1 MKEGYRF
8 LGEYIRQVDIRNKEG
23 KKENLLGVSVQKQ
36 FIQSIANTVGTDFTK
51 YKVVKKGQF
60 TYIPDTSRR
69 GDKIA
74 IALLEDYE
82 EGLVSNVYTVFEV
95 IDTEK
100 LLPEYLMLWFSRPEF
115 DRYAR
120 FKSHGSVREVM
131 DWEEMCKVE
140 LPVPDIEKQR
150 KIVKAYKTITDR
162 IALKQKI
169 NDNLEETAQSLF
181 QEQFAAFY
189 NENELPDGYSIAT
202 LDSLCSIKGGKRL
215 PADGELLD
223 TPTAH
228 PYIRVR
234 DLGSN
239 RYVCLTNQFQYID
252 EETHSA
258 ISRYI
263 VNTKGDAPD
272 IEQMNARVRK
282 MLEGAIQS
290 DGIEE
295 LFETGKHISVDIFSD
310 EYMDKINAIQLP
322 NTKIKILQRL
332 LSQAIDEFKKVNK
345 IMGVEFADRLK
356 KVVDEY
362 NNRRRDEAYANEVLD
377 DVAEQLA
384 QLLSELK
391 TEKNSFK
398 NMGIDYEEKAF
409 YDILKAVSKKFEFEY
424 PDDKMIELS
433 KRIKLIV
440 DDKSRYTDW
449 SARDDIIHC
458 RTPGMKNADIPY
470 ISSQVLC
477 IF

>member
-1 MKEGYRF
+1 MKEEYRF

-169 NDNLEETAQSLF
+169 NDNLVAVGTASIQKNVGRGALINLTETEMDRLTFPEDFKIKTVSEFCAETKSGSTPSRINNEYWENGTISWVKSGEVHNNITLQTEEYITPLGLSESSTKLLPKDTVLMAMYGVTAG
-181 QEQFAAFY
+181 EV
-189 NENELPDGYSIAT
+189 GYLAIEAT
-202 LDSLCSIKGGKRL
+202 
-215 PADGELLD
+215 
-223 TPTAH
+223 
-228 PYIRVR
+228 
-234 DLGSN
+234 
-239 RYVCLTNQFQYID
+239 TNQAICGMICRSKAEAAYLYFSLIQ
-252 EETHSA
+252 SQAA
-258 ISRYI
+258 ISRLSNGGAQDNLSKNFIDNIKI
-263 VNTKGDAPD
+263 VVPPSEFVEKLNLAAIVEQMTLNTKE
-272 IEQMNARVRK
+272 IT
-282 MLEGAIQS
+282 LL
-290 DGIEE
+290 EE
-295 LFETGKHISVDIFSD
+295 L
-310 EYMDKINAIQLP
+310 
-322 NTKIKILQRL
+322 
-332 LSQAIDEFKKVNK
+332 QATV
-345 IMGVEFADRLK
+345 
-356 KVVDEY
+356 
-362 NNRRRDEAYANEVLD
+362 
-377 DVAEQLA
+377 LA
-384 QLLSELK
+384 QL
-391 TEKNSFK
+391 
-398 NMGIDYEEKAF
+398 
-409 YDILKAVSKKFEFEY
+409 
-424 PDDKMIELS
+424 
-433 KRIKLIV
+433 
-440 DDKSRYTDW
+440 
-449 SARDDIIHC
+449 
-458 RTPGMKNADIPY
+458 
-470 ISSQVLC
+470 SSS
-477 IF
+477 